1 MNMRNGRAGAY
12 EFMIR
17 LDDPNDLFEPRP
29 ADVNRGR
36 PPEEPGIQQIR
47 DELDAQPH
55 GGPVTMVIVL
65 PVEKATPQAERGLK
79 QAVAR
84 YCETGIARSEQEL
97 SAVHRDGWRTLALGI
112 VVLTIFL
119 GLSEWVLRTKLP
131 HELRD
136 FFGNGIFVVAAWVG
150 LWYPLDTLLYSGNP
164 HRHERRLLR
173 AIAELEILVRP
184 EALEV
189 ARPVIEPV
197 PAAGQSSTAG

>member
-1 MNMRNGRAGAY
+1 MRNGRAGAY

-17 LDDPNDLFEPRP
+17 LDDPNELFEPRP
-29 ADVNRGR
+29 ADVSRGR

-47 DELDAQPH
+47 DALDARPY
-55 GGPVTMVIVL
+55 GGPVTLAIVL
-65 PVEKATPQAERGLK
+65 PADKVTPQVERGLK
-79 QAVAR
+79 RAVAR

-97 SAVHRDGWRTLALGI
+97 ASVHRDGWRTLGLGLIVLAL
-112 VVLTIFL
+112 FL

-136 FFGNGIFVVAAWVG
+136 FFGNGLFIVAAWVG

-164 HRHERRLLR
+164 LRHERKLLR

-184 EALEV
+184 EAAEL
-189 ARPVIEPV
+189 ARAPIEAV

>member
-1 MNMRNGRAGAY
+1 MRNGRAGAY

-17 LDDPNDLFEPRP
+17 LDDPNELFEPRP
-29 ADVNRGR
+29 ADVSRGR

-47 DELDAQPH
+47 DALDARPH
-55 GGPVTMVIVL
+55 GGPVTLAIVL
-65 PVEKATPQAERGLK
+65 PADKVTPQVERGLK
-79 QAVAR
+79 RAVAR
-84 YCETGIARSEQEL
+84 YCETGIARAEQEL
-97 SAVHRDGWRTLALGI
+97 ASVHRDGWRTLGLGLIVLAL
-112 VVLTIFL
+112 FL

-136 FFGNGIFVVAAWVG
+136 FFGNGLFIVAAWVG

-164 HRHERRLLR
+164 LRHERKLLR

-184 EALEV
+184 EAAEL
-189 ARPVIEPV
+189 ARAPIEAV